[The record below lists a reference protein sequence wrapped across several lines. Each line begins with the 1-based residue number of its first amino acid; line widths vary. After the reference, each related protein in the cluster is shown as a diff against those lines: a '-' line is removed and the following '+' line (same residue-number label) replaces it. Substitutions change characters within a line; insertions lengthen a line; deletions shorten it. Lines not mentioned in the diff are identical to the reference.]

1 MAVPLLSYCARQ
13 VFFYSVGGMKL
24 KRLEQRIQSNV
35 IEGEKE
41 RGRDGED
48 LECVR

>member
-13 VFFYSVGGMKL
+13 VFFYLVGGTKL
-24 KRLEQRIQSNV
+24 KRQEQRIQSNV
-35 IEGEKE
+35 IEGEEEKE
-41 RGRDGED
+41 REGGD